1 MAYPDLKNVLP
12 VLEKVVSDCGV
23 SLWGVEWTTESGRV
37 ILRVYVEREHGIE
50 LGMLTEVTRK
60 MNLLLDEADPL
71 PGAYTLEVSS
81 PGLERRLF
89 TLEQCNRYVGS
100 PVKVKCRPDAPQ
112 ARLRHKGLLTAVE
125 GEDLVLDVSDGA
137 GQKGGTEIV
146 RLPFS
151 QLATAHL
158 VYE

>member
-37 ILRVYVEREHGIE
+37 ILRVYVEREHGIDM
-50 LGMLTEVTRK
+50 GILTEVTRK
-60 MNLLLDEADPL
+60 MNLQLDEADPL

-81 PGLERRLF
+81 PGLDRRLF
-89 TLEQCNRYVGS
+89 TLEQCNRYLGS
-100 PVKVKCRPDAPQ
+100 PVKVKCRPDASA
-112 ARLRHKGLLTAVE
+112 ARLRHKGILTAVD
-125 GEDLVLDVSDGA
+125 GEDLVLDAGA
-137 GQKGGTEIV
+137 GPQGGPEIV

-151 QLATAHL
+151 QVATAHL

>member
-23 SLWGVEWTTESGRV
+23 SLWGVEWTTEAGRV
-37 ILRVYVEREHGIE
+37 ILRVYVERDEGVDLGI
-50 LGMLTEVTRK
+50 LTEVTRK
-60 MNLLLDEADPL
+60 VNLQLDEADPV

-89 TLEQCNRYVGS
+89 TLEQCARYVGS
-100 PVKVKCRPDAPQ
+100 PVKVKCRPDAPL
-112 ARLRHKGLLTAVE
+112 ARKRHQGRLSAVD
-125 GEDLVLDVSDGA
+125 GDVLVLEGGPRGEA
-137 GQKGGTEIV
+137 GPV
-146 RLPFS
+146 RLPFT
-151 QLATAHL
+151 QVATAHL